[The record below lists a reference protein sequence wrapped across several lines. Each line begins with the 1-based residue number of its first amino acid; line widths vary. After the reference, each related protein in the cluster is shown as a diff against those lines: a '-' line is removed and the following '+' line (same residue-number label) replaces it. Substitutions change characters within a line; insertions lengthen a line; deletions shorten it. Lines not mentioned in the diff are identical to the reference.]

1 MASIY
6 TQIRRA
12 RVAFYRL
19 EAAGGIM
26 LVAAAA
32 LALVIANSPLAYL
45 YNHILNEVHFGPQV
59 PHMHLDKSILHWI
72 NDGLM
77 VVFFFVVGLEIK
89 RELVRGQLAGFEK
102 ALLPV
107 VAAIGGMAVPALI
120 FWFINQDTPETI
132 SGWAIPAATD
142 IAFAI
147 GVMALLGSRAPISLK
162 ILLTAIAVIDDL
174 GAIVVIALFYT
185 QGLSLMAL
193 VVAAAAL
200 CGMAVL
206 NRMKVMSVWPYM
218 MLALLLWLS
227 VLESGVHATI
237 AGVLAALCIPLRTEG
252 SQKSPSMLLEK
263 KLHGV
268 VTFFILP
275 VFAFA
280 NAGVSMV
287 GLSLESLLDPVTL
300 GIISGLF
307 VGKQVG
313 IFVILFLMISIGLSP
328 RPAESTWLQIYGM
341 SLLCGIGFTMSLFIG
356 SLAYQDASLQAEV
369 RLGVMVGSLLS
380 AFAGYMVLRYAPRRD
395 SPASRYD

>member
-45 YNHILNEVHFGPQV
+45 YDHLLNEVHFGLQV
-59 PHMHLDKSILHWI
+59 PHMHLEKSVLHWI

-77 VVFFFVVGLEIK
+77 VIFFFVVGLEIK

-102 ALLPV
+102 ALLPA

-120 FWFINQDTPETI
+120 FWFINQDTPETV

-147 GVMALLGSRAPISLK
+147 GVMALLGSRAPLSLK

-174 GAIVVIALFYT
+174 GAIIVIALFYT
-185 QGLSLMAL
+185 HGLSLVAL
-193 VVAAAAL
+193 VAAAVAL
-200 CGMAVL
+200 CGMIIL
-206 NRMKVMSVWPYM
+206 NRLKVMSIWPYM
-218 MLALLLWLS
+218 MFALVLWLG

-263 KLHGV
+263 KLHGA

-287 GLSLESLLDPVTL
+287 GLSLDSLFDPVTL

-307 VGKQVG
+307 AGKQVG
-313 IFVILFLMISIGLSP
+313 IFVILFLMISMGLSP
-328 RPAESTWLQIYGM
+328 RPTESTWLQIYGM

-356 SLAYQDASLQAEV
+356 SLAYQDAVLQAEV

>member
-45 YNHILNEVHFGPQV
+45 YDHILNEVHFGLDV
-59 PHMHLDKSILHWI
+59 SHMHLDKSILHWI

-102 ALLPV
+102 ALLPA

-147 GVMALLGSRAPISLK
+147 GVMALLGSRAPLSLK

-174 GAIVVIALFYT
+174 GAIIVIALFYT
-185 QGLSLMAL
+185 HGLSIVAL
-193 VVAAAAL
+193 VVATGAL
-200 CGMAVL
+200 CGMMVL
-206 NRMKVMSVWPYM
+206 NRMRVMSIWPYM
-218 MLALLLWLS
+218 IFALVLWLG

-280 NAGVSMV
+280 NAGVSMA
-287 GLSLESLLDPVTL
+287 GLSLDSLFDPVTL

-313 IFVILFLMISIGLSP
+313 IFVILFLMISMRLSP

-356 SLAYQDASLQAEV
+356 SLAYQDALLQAEV

-380 AFAGYMVLRYAPRRD
+380 ALAGYMVLRFAPRRD
-395 SPASRYD
+395 SPAARYD